1 MEIKVVDV
9 NCKCGGELH
18 EFQLAR
24 TGDERLFVIG
34 LCEVCEK
41 KIAVELDQI
50 IASLYQTPLV
60 LVNGSKLVN

>member
-1 MEIKVVDV
+1 MEIKGIV
-9 NCKCGGELH
+9 NVSCKCGGELR

-41 KIAVELDQI
+41 KIAVEIDQI
-50 IASLYQTPLV
+50 IASLYETPLV
-60 LVNGSKLVN
+60 LVKGNRVH

>member
-24 TGDERLFVIG
+24 THDEHLFVVG
-34 LCEVCEK
+34 SCEVCEK

-60 LVNGSKLVN
+60 LVKSNKVN